1 MNAIKLSFIL
11 EFTPLYLF
19 VIKCKLR
26 DKLKYYLKKNNIQTM
41 IHYPIAPHKQMA
53 FKEFNKLKFQT
64 TEKLCDQVL
73 SLPIFPTLKKEEM
86 EHVVKIINNF

>member
-1 MNAIKLSFIL
+1 
-11 EFTPLYLF
+11 
-19 VIKCKLR
+19 
-26 DKLKYYLKKNNIQTM
+26 M

>member
-1 MNAIKLSFIL
+1 
-11 EFTPLYLF
+11 
-19 VIKCKLR
+19 
-26 DKLKYYLKKNNIQTM
+26 M

-73 SLPIFPTLKKEEM
+73 SLPIFSTLKKEEM